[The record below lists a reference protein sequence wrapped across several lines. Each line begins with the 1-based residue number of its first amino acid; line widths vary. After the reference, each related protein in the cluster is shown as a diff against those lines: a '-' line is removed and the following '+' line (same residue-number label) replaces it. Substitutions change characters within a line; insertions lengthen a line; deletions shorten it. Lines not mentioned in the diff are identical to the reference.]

1 MLQKQTIDNQGN
13 SSNYFLKGKYFKYL
27 ILKKLKLKLL
37 KRLLL
42 LTVSNNLSSK
52 LFSIYYKD
60 FLKMYYKKI
69 KFTTK
74 NSISKIKNLTA

>member
-1 MLQKQTIDNQGN
+1 MLQKQIIDNQGN

-27 ILKKLKLKLL
+27 TFKKLKLKLL